1 MSLKDSFAPE
11 DWARIVGAPMLAGIA
26 VTAAE
31 PGGLWGAVK
40 ESVAVAGAMRDAKGP
55 GANPLVA
62 EVAAAYETPE
72 GRDLAR
78 GVLKAEARGKK
89 PAEVVE
95 AAVKELG
102 AVAALVAQ
110 KAPEAAPG
118 FRDWLKAIA
127 SRSPRPAPRAAS
139 SASAARRS
147 ARPRR
152 RRSTG
157 SPPPSAEGGS
167 SAAAPPVTSRRSQA
181 ARARFA
187 SCVAIA
193 SSRSSK

>member
-11 DWARIVGAPMLAGIA
+11 DWARVVGAPMLAGIA

-31 PGGLWGAVK
+31 PGGLWSAVK
-40 ESVAVAGAMRDAKGP
+40 ESVAVAGALRTGKEA

-62 EVAAAYETPE
+62 EVAAAYETSE

-78 GVLKAEARGKK
+78 GVLKAEARGRK

-95 AAVKELG
+95 AAIAELA
-102 AVAALVAQ
+102 AVAALVAA

-127 SRSPRPAPRAAS
+127 GRVAEAGTEGGFLGFGGEKVS
-139 SASAARRS
+139 SAEKATLDR
-147 ARPRR
+147 
-152 RRSTG
+152 
-157 SPPPSAEGGS
+157 
-167 SAAAPPVTSRRSQA
+167 
-181 ARARFA
+181 
-187 SCVAIA
+187 IA
-193 SSRSSK
+193 TALG

>member
-1 MSLKDSFAPE
+1 MSLEDSFAPE
-11 DWARIVGAPMLAGIA
+11 EWARVVGAPMLAGIA

-40 ESVAVAGAMRDAKGP
+40 ESMAVAGALREGAGA

-62 EVAAAYETPE
+62 EVAAAYETPQ

-78 GVLKAEARGKK
+78 GVLKAEARGRK

-95 AAVKELG
+95 AAVKELA
-102 AVAALVAQ
+102 AVAALVAA

-127 SRSPRPAPRAAS
+127 
-139 SASAARRS
+139 ARV
-147 ARPRR
+147 AEAG
-152 RRSTG
+152 T
-157 SPPPSAEGGS
+157 EGGFLGFGGEKVS
-167 SAAAPPVTSRRSQA
+167 ATEKATLDRIAAALG
-181 ARARFA
+181 
-187 SCVAIA
+187 
-193 SSRSSK
+193 